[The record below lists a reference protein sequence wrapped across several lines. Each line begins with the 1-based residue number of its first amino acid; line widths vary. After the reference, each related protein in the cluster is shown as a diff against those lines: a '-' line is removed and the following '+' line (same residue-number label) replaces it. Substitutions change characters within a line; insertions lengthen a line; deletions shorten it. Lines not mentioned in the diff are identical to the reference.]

1 MEKATFAAGCFW
13 GIETAYR
20 RLEGVLG
27 VAVGYEGGSKDNPS
41 YQDVCTGQTGH
52 AEVVEVDYD
61 PEKISYD
68 ELLEVFWNI
77 HDPTTLN
84 RQGPDIGTQYRSAI
98 FFHNEDQKKKAELS
112 KSSKQS
118 EGTYPDGIVTEITPH
133 ETFYRAEE
141 YHQRYFE
148 KMGRH

>member
-20 RLEGVLG
+20 RLEGVLD
-27 VAVGYEGGSKDNPS
+27 VAVGYEGGNTDNPS

>member
-27 VAVGYEGGSKDNPS
+27 VAVGYEGGSTNTPS

-52 AEVVEVDYD
+52 AEVVEVDYY

-98 FFHNEDQKKKAELS
+98 FFHSEDQKKKAELS
-112 KSSKQS
+112 KSSKQGT
-118 EGTYPDGIVTEITPH
+118 GTYPDGIVTEITPH
-133 ETFYRAEE
+133 QTFHRAEE